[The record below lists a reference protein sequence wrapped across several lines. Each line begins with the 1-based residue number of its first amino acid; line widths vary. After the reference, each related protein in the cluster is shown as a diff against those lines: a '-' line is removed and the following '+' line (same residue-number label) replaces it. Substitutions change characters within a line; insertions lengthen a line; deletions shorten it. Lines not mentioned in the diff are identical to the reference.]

1 MYEKELELLEAQHKI
16 LNLQVYIA
24 EQESEKSGKP
34 LLDDQTY
41 LDSIHMRDLI
51 SGTIL
56 STKGFLKD
64 EASLPSKQVE
74 EIKADMDRLGLAY
87 ALLVA
92 DQFKQYDQIPDWL
105 RRQDDA
111 QANFK
116 RRIIAAY
123 PELERT
129 SAGKREYWCPV
140 SKIWSP
146 PEEMRAAHLV
156 RHHFGYIQVGCL
168 FGEPNNGYDHVW
180 SVRNGL
186 HLNMAVEGVFDR
198 RKIIIVPYDGSNDG
212 QRWQLQVVNRAFME
226 HLMRGLWK
234 SLHNQEL
241 DFGGATARPGQK
253 YLYVHY
259 ITTFLRM
266 YRMKQPG

>member
-74 EIKADMDRLGLAY
+74 EIKADMDRLGLAC

-111 QANFK
+111 QANF
-116 RRIIAAY
+116 
-123 PELERT
+123 
-129 SAGKREYWCPV
+129 
-140 SKIWSP
+140 
-146 PEEMRAAHLV
+146 
-156 RHHFGYIQVGCL
+156 
-168 FGEPNNGYDHVW
+168 
-180 SVRNGL
+180 
-186 HLNMAVEGVFDR
+186 
-198 RKIIIVPYDGSNDG
+198 
-212 QRWQLQVVNRAFME
+212 
-226 HLMRGLWK
+226 
-234 SLHNQEL
+234 
-241 DFGGATARPGQK
+241 
-253 YLYVHY
+253 
-259 ITTFLRM
+259 
-266 YRMKQPG
+266 